1 MMMTL
6 SDEWDWDEY
15 WDAGGPHQAK
25 TWADFGM
32 HIVTLPE
39 LLDFEDEDEDA
50 DSEDCFFDSRDYASL
65 GSYDSGTMELD

>member
-39 LLDFEDEDEDA
+39 LLDFEDEDEKEA
-50 DSEDCFFDSRDYASL
+50 DNFDSRDYDSI
-65 GSYDSGTMELD
+65 GYYDSGVDDMD